1 MIALKY
7 KFAALFCI
15 AAVLSWTV
23 ATAQEVPKRRPMV
36 SSPGPVLT
44 APPRSTAVM
53 KAGSGSQSSQ
63 VIELSMNMAKVITLP
78 RGISKIIIGN
88 ETVAD
93 IRFDPAQPTKA
104 SIISKGVGSTNV
116 IFIDK
121 NGDII
126 QQMDVI
132 VTFDNAGIKAALAKL
147 LPGEKIDVSVYRDSV
162 FLSGKVSKPAAS
174 ASASNIVRQFVAA
187 DANVVNL
194 LSVMSGQQV
203 ILKVRVTEMDRTV
216 SKDLTANTSFIS
228 TTRGTRP
235 RISLVGV
242 SPTLT
247 PFATGTLGFGLG
259 TFGPATYSILE
270 ENALVKTLAEPT
282 LTAISGETASFLSG
296 GEFPFPSG
304 LTDSGGITFEYREFG
319 IRLNFT
325 PTVLDNGRINLQIA
339 TEISAIGAVALT
351 IPSGSETD
359 SLSINQL
366 TQKRTETTV
375 ELPSGGTL
383 MISGLLE
390 DNVLDS
396 IRGVPFLK
404 DIPILGALFRSTA
417 FQREETELIITV
429 TVYLVKPM
437 DNVRSVA
444 VPTDGFEAASDIDSY
459 LLGRLHRRYGE
470 GKRPVWAKPLKGPFG
485 YIMK

>member
-1 MIALKY
+1 MITLKY
-7 KFAALFCI
+7 KFAALSCI

-36 SSPGPVLT
+36 SSPGPALT
-44 APPRSTAVM
+44 AAPRKTAVM
-53 KAGSGSQSSQ
+53 KTGSGSQSSKI
-63 VIELSMNMAKVITLP
+63 IELSMNMAKVITLP

-104 SIISKGVGSTNV
+104 SVVSKSIGSTNV

-121 NGDII
+121 NGNTILQI
-126 QQMDVI
+126 DVI

-147 LPGEKIDVSVYRDSV
+147 LPDEKIGVSVYGSSI
-162 FLSGKVSKPAAS
+162 FLAGKVSKPAAS
-174 ASASNIVRQFVAA
+174 ASAASIARRFVQE

-194 LSVMSGQQV
+194 LGVMSGQQV
-203 ILKVRVTEMDRTV
+203 ILKVRVAEMDRTT
-216 SKDLTANTSFIS
+216 SKNLTADTPFTT

-235 RISLVGV
+235 SLSLAGV
-242 SPTLT
+242 SPTT
-247 PFATGTLGFGLG
+247 ISAFGTGSLFLKTFGLD
-259 TFGPATYSILE
+259 TFGPTAYSVLE

-282 LTAISGETASFLSG
+282 LTAISGETASFLAG
-296 GEFPFPSG
+296 GEFPFQSG
-304 LTDSGGITFEYREFG
+304 VTDSGTVTFEYREFG

-325 PTVLDNGRINLQIA
+325 PVVLDKGRINLQIA
-339 TEISAIGAVALT
+339 TEISALGDTVTVGAITVQ
-351 IPSGSETD
+351 S
-359 SLSINQL
+359 L
-366 TQKRTETTV
+366 TQKKTETTV

-390 DNVLDS
+390 DSVTDT

-404 DIPILGALFRSTA
+404 DVPVLGALFRSTEFA
-417 FQREETELIITV
+417 REETELVITV
-429 TVYLVKPM
+429 TAYLVKPI
-437 DNVRSVA
+437 DNVNSVA

-459 LLGRLHRRYGE
+459 LLGRLHSSYGE
-470 GKRPVWAKPLKGPFG
+470 GNRPVWAKDLKGPFG